1 MSSQNCH
8 LINQDTVMHQFFRNR
23 YFMEF
28 NCEGRQLSHPLE
40 DFLTSHLLLSFLA
53 VHSTVFTEYPLVPE
67 TIVLFSEGKP
77 SLKKK
82 SYITN

>member
-1 MSSQNCH
+1 
-8 LINQDTVMHQFFRNR
+8 
-23 YFMEF
+23 MEF

-67 TIVLFSEGKP
+67 TTVLFSEGKP

-82 SYITN
+82 NHILQIKDLILWLLIYYICFLFSMG